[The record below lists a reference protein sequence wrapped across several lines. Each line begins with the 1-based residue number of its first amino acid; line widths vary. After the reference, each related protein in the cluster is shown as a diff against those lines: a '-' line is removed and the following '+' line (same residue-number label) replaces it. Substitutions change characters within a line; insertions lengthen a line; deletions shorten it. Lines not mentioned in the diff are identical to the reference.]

1 MLKQKISAQFWI
13 EYLFL
18 RVLEQVLM
26 PLTIRSRQT
35 LAEFIGTIA
44 YYFFPYRKKIVLN
57 NLKRA
62 FPESTCVWRYQI
74 ARRAYVH
81 FTKVYFDLI
90 PAFHLPDSSFF
101 RYIRN
106 EDQSVLD
113 AVLEQKKGAL
123 IVLFH
128 LGNWEVFA
136 DWFARKDYTIA
147 AIAKKLKNPLTHDLI
162 FKTRTMNGVRLFPKT
177 KRQSLKM
184 WKFVKDGNLLFMVAD
199 QDAGKNG
206 IFVRFF
212 DQWSSTFRGPALF
225 ATKLKCPLILGTC
238 LMDAGGKYVIRLKEL
253 QVNETVQQSGDPIQ
267 HLTQTITDYFQKEIC
282 LHPEQYYW
290 FHRRWKTKPPKEL
303 FEKDA

>member
-1 MLKQKISAQFWI
+1 MSKKKLSTQFWF
-13 EYLFL
+13 EYLCL
-18 RVLEQVLM
+18 RLLVWVLT

-35 LAEFIGTIA
+35 FAEFVGTFA
-44 YYFFPYRKKIVLN
+44 YFFLPFRKKVVLN

-62 FPESTCVWRYQI
+62 FPESTRQWRHRI

-90 PAFHLPDSSFF
+90 PVFHLSDSRFF
-101 RYIRN
+101 RYVRN
-106 EDQSVLD
+106 DDQSVLD
-113 AVLEQKKGAL
+113 DVLKQKKGAL

-136 DWFARKDYTIA
+136 DWYARKGYAIG
-147 AIAKKLKNPLTHDLI
+147 AIAKKLKNPLTHNLI
-162 FKTRTMNGVRLFPKT
+162 FRTRTRNGARLFPKT
-177 KRQSLKM
+177 KRQSVKM
-184 WKFVKDGNLLFMVAD
+184 WKFVKNGNILYMVAD

-238 LMDAGGKYVIRLKEL
+238 LMDTDGKYAIRLKEL
-253 QVNETVQQSGDPIQ
+253 QVEDAIQESGDPIQ
-267 HLTQTITDYFQKEIC
+267 QVTQSITDYFQEEIRRC
-282 LHPEQYYW
+282 PEQYYW

-303 FEKDA
+303 LGNNA